1 MALLWFE
8 GFEQATNLFGIA
20 WGGSSD
26 KVGVT
31 AKGRTGGYCLE
42 MTSAGSIESTMGVF
56 IGNTP
61 SNDGTYIIGE
71 AFYCNANNL
80 DFAYAKHIWKD
91 SAGKQLLGMDKAK
104 ANNGYWEFRDAND
117 VLIDNTTVPWDQY
130 QWQYIELK
138 FAVGTSE
145 TVTVRLNGV
154 IAATFNNVNTIG
166 TSNGVIN
173 EVSVLWENDMLIDD
187 MYICDTSGS
196 INNDF
201 LGPCRIVSVVPNAD
215 SSVGW
220 TPLSGVDNWAM
231 VDDSPSID
239 GDTTYNS
246 ASSQANTTDSFT
258 CTNITL
264 GPEEGVNGVRVHC
277 HARSE
282 GTGLA
287 QIRLKCN
294 NQLGDIE
301 TLSSTYNLYSGVTET
316 SDGGTTA
323 WSESSVNSMT
333 IGVVAV

>member
-1 MALLWFE
+1 MALLWLE
-8 GFEQATNLFGIA
+8 GFEVATNLSGLV
-20 WGGSSD
+20 WGGLNAD
-26 KVGVT
+26 
-31 AKGRTGGYCLE
+31 AKTNGRTGGYCLE
-42 MTSAGSIESTMGVF
+42 NSYTAARQIYVYLGDIP
-56 IGNTP
+56 N
-61 SNDGTYIIGE
+61 NDGTYIIGE
-71 AFYCNANNL
+71 AFYCNRANL
-80 DFAYAKHIWKD
+80 TQGYAKHIWKD
-91 SAGKQLLGMDKAK
+91 NTGKQIFYMDKAQ
-104 ANNGYWEFRDAND
+104 ANNGYWEFRDANNA
-117 VLIDNTTVPWDQY
+117 IINNTTVPWEQY
-130 QWQYIELK
+130 TWQYIELK
-138 FAVGTSE
+138 FAVGSSV
-145 TVTVRLNGV
+145 TVTVKLNGA

-166 TSNGVIN
+166 TSNGVIS
-173 EVSVLWENDMLIDD
+173 ELALLWESSMRLDD
-187 MYICDTSGS
+187 MYISDTSGS

-201 LGPCRIVSVVPNAD
+201 LGPCRIVGVVPNAD

-220 TPLSGVDNWAM
+220 TPLSGVNNWAM
-231 VDDSPSID
+231 VDDGPTID
-239 GDTTYNS
+239 NDTTYNS